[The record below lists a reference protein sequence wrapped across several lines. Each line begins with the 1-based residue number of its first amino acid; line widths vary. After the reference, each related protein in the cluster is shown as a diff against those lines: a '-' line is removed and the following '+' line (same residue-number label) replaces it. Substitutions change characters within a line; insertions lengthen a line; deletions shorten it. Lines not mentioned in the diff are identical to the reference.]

1 MFGVRIKWYRFPL
14 LNQSIIAFAYK
25 RHAIISPGVDVKFF
39 RIFFLAG
46 TCLFFGNVA
55 RAADDTVAKVYN
67 LPGHGQLRLQLPR
80 DWNDEVRRHP
90 GDFPPTLFISGFE
103 GSPFVVF
110 ITPRWPDPRDASDFG
125 TPKSIHDIVAKAA
138 AAAAPESVEGKLSIV
153 TMGGG
158 QGPGYYFDATDR
170 APKPGEFKYMTQG
183 AVAVGNL
190 VCTFTILTNDKE
202 SAVKNKTLTMV
213 SRAGWRPGD

>member
-1 MFGVRIKWYRFPL
+1 VKVFRLIFLVGVY
-14 LNQSIIAFAYK
+14 
-25 RHAIISPGVDVKFF
+25 
-39 RIFFLAG
+39 
-46 TCLFFGNVA
+46 LFFGNVA
-55 RAADDTVAKVYN
+55 SAADDTVAKVYN
-67 LPGHGQLRLQLPR
+67 LPGHGQLRLHLPR
-80 DWNDEVRRHP
+80 DWNDEVRQHP

-110 ITPRWPDPRDASDFG
+110 ITPRWPDPHNASDFG

-138 AAAAPESVEGKLSIV
+138 AAAAPQSVEGKLSIV

-183 AVAVGNL
+183 AVGVGEL

-202 SAVKNKTLTMV
+202 SPVKNKTLTMV
-213 SRAGWRPGD
+213 SRAGWRPGN